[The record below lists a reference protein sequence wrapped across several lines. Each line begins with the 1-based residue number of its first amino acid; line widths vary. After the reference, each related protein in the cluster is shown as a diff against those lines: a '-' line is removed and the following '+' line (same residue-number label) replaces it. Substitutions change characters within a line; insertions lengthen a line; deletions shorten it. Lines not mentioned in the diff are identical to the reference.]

1 MTRSLIDPRR
11 HDAVIFDLDGVVA
24 DTASSRAAAWAELFD
39 GYLSRH
45 PESRA
50 DQHRSFTDHDFS
62 EFVDAKP
69 RFDAVADFLASRGI
83 TLPWGAPSDGA
94 DQESV
99 CGLANRQDDLFRSRV
114 DREGIRVF
122 ESAVDL
128 VRRLRDAGIGTAVVS
143 SSRNCGQ
150 ILDAAGIGDL
160 FAVQIDVALADEMG
174 LRGKPDPD
182 VLAEAAHRLGSQP
195 ARSVVVEEAELG
207 VAAGRRGGFALVIGV
222 DRTDH
227 AEALRRRGA
236 DVVVADLAEIDVRTG
251 DRRMSEIPEALT
263 SRHQLTAAVRARRP
277 AVLFDFDGTLANIVN
292 DPAAASLVEGAKE
305 QLTRVARFC
314 PVAVISGRDLADV
327 QARVGVTGIW
337 YAGSHGFE
345 IVAPD
350 GQHHQNEAAL
360 GAVPDL
366 ERAAGALAELLHH
379 VPGILVEHKRF
390 AVAVHYRNVE
400 PDRVE
405 EVLAAVYDVAA
416 REDRLCVTGGRK
428 VIELRPDI
436 DWDKGRAL
444 GWVLDHVVDA
454 DNLLPIYIGDDLT
467 DEDAFD
473 AVADTG
479 IGIVVRHGEDG
490 DRPSAARFSVDSPDQ
505 VRELLER
512 LADLLGT
519 TPGTTP
525 PSESAWTVFFDGY
538 DPPTE
543 KLREAL
549 CTVGNGSF
557 ATRGCAP
564 QSRAGTVH
572 YPGTYGAGIFNRL
585 EDVVSGRTIDH
596 ESMVNLPNWLPTTF
610 RIEGGEWF
618 DIDATELL
626 EYRQFL
632 DLRRAVLTR
641 QFRFR
646 DGVGRTTSVVE
657 RRFVAMNLSHAC
669 ALETTIEAEDWSGR
683 IEIRSILDGA
693 VRNTLVERYRDLA
706 SDHLEP
712 LQVSELSSDSVRLVV
727 QTNQSRIPVAMAAR
741 NTVWCGREP
750 LAGTYRL
757 FEDGGSRIGHDIT
770 IDVTAGRSV
779 TVEKMVTVFTGRD
792 HAVSEP
798 ADEAARWL
806 SRLGRFEELLDG
818 HVLAWGHLWDR
829 LGIEF
834 DSHSGHA
841 LRIVRFHLLHLL
853 QTVSHNTADLDAGVP
868 ARGLHGEAY
877 RGHVFWDELFVFPV
891 LNLRLPALTRSLLH
905 YRYRRLREAR
915 RAAIEAGHRGAM
927 FPWQS
932 GSDGRE
938 ESPQLHLNPRSGH
951 WNPDPSR
958 RQHHIGIAIAY
969 NVWQYY
975 QVTGDL
981 EFLIEHG
988 AEMLVEI
995 ARFYASL
1002 ASYDRARGR
1011 YVIRGVIGPDE
1022 FHSGYPATPYD
1033 GIDNNAYTN
1042 VMSVWV
1048 ILRALEALDVIPLQI
1063 RSDLT
1068 QALGLHAQE
1077 TARWQD
1083 ISRRMFVPFHDG
1095 VISQFEGYGELAEL
1109 DWDDYRG
1116 RYNDIQRLD
1125 RILEAEGD
1133 DVNRYR
1139 VSKQADVLMLFYL
1152 LSADE
1157 LRELFEKLEYQ
1168 LPGEDIPRT
1177 IDYYMARTSHG
1188 STLSGVVHSWVL
1200 ARGNRDQAMV
1210 FYFRA
1215 LESDIADIQGG
1226 TTSEGIHLAA
1236 MAGTVDLLQ
1245 RCFSGL
1251 EARAGRLVFTPQWPE
1266 TLGTLQFPIFYRGHR
1281 LRLRISGRQVQVS
1294 AAPGKQPPIE
1304 IECRG
1309 QVAQLHHG
1317 STVKLS

>member
-1 MTRSLIDPRR
+1 MTGPVIDPRR
-11 HDAVIFDLDGVVA
+11 HDAVIFDLDGVVV

-39 GYLSRH
+39 GYLSQR
-45 PESRA
+45 PQSNGEE
-50 DQHRSFTDHDFS
+50 HRRFTDDDYS
-62 EFVDAKP
+62 QFVDDKP
-69 RFDAVADFLASRGI
+69 RFDGVADFLASRGI
-83 TLPWGAPSDGA
+83 TLPWGALSDGP
-94 DQESV
+94 DQETV
-99 CGLANRQDDLFRSRV
+99 CGLGNRQDHLFHSRLV
-114 DREGIRVF
+114 RAGVRVF
-122 ESAVDL
+122 ESTVDL
-128 VRRLRDAGIGTAVVS
+128 VRRLRDAGLGTAVFS
-143 SSRNCGQ
+143 SSRNCGHV
-150 ILDAAGIGDL
+150 LDVAGIGDL
-160 FAVQIDVALADEMG
+160 FAVQVDGVVADQLG
-174 LRGKPDPD
+174 LRGKPDPGML
-182 VLAEAAHRLGSQP
+182 VEAAHRLGSQP
-195 ARSVVVEEAELG
+195 ARSVVVEAAEDG
-207 VAAGRRGGFALVIGV
+207 VTAGRRGGFALVVGV

-236 DVVVADLAEIDVRTG
+236 DVVVADLSEIGVRAG
-251 DRRMSEIPEALT
+251 DRRLSEIPEALT
-263 SRHQLTAAVRARRP
+263 SRHQLIAMVRARRP
-277 AVLFDFDGTLANIVN
+277 VVFLDFDGTLANIVN
-292 DPAAASLVEGAKE
+292 DPTAATLVDGARE
-305 QLTRVARFC
+305 ELTRVARFC

-327 QARVGVTGIW
+327 RARVGVTGIW
-337 YAGSHGFE
+337 YAGGDGFE
-345 IVAPD
+345 LLGPD
-350 GQHHQNEAAL
+350 GQHYQNDAAL
-360 GAVPDL
+360 AAVPDL
-366 ERAAGALAELLHH
+366 ERAADTLRERLHD
-379 VPGILVEHKRF
+379 VPGVLVEHKRF
-390 AVAVHYRNVE
+390 GVAVHFRNVAA
-400 PDRVE
+400 DWVG
-405 EVLAAVYDVAA
+405 EVVAAVHDVAD
-416 REDRLCVTGGRK
+416 REVRLRVINGRK
-428 VIELRPDI
+428 VTELRPDV

-454 DNLLPIYIGDDLT
+454 DNLLPIYVGDDLT

-473 AVADTG
+473 ALASTG
-479 IGIVVRHGEDG
+479 VGIVVRHSEDG
-490 DRPSAARFSVDSPDQ
+490 DRRSAAHFVVDGPDQ

-512 LADLLGT
+512 LADLLGSA
-519 TPGTTP
+519 PGTAP
-525 PSESAWTVFFDGY
+525 PPDSSWTVFFDGY
-538 DPPTE
+538 DPPSE

-549 CTVGNGSF
+549 CTVGNGAF

-564 QSRAGTVH
+564 ESRAGAVH
-572 YPGTYGAGIFNRL
+572 YPGTYAAGIFNRL
-585 EDVVSGRTIDH
+585 REEMSGRAIDH

-610 RIEGGEWF
+610 RVEAGPWF
-618 DIDATELL
+618 DIDAVELL

-641 QFRFR
+641 RFRFR
-646 DGVGRTTSVVE
+646 DGAGRTTSVVE
-657 RRFVAMNLSHAC
+657 RRFVAMNLRHAC
-669 ALETTIEAEDWSGR
+669 ALETTIVAEDWSGR
-683 IEIRSILDGA
+683 LEIRSILDGA

-706 SDHLEP
+706 SDHLEQ
-712 LQVSELSSDSVRLVV
+712 LQATELSADSVLVAV

-741 NTVWCGREP
+741 NTVWRGEERLPGE
-750 LAGTYRL
+750 YRL
-757 FEDGGSRIGHDIT
+757 VEDGSGRIGHDIT
-770 IDVTAGRSV
+770 LDVEAGMSI
-779 TVEKMVTVFTGRD
+779 TLEKMVTVFTGRD

-806 SRLGRFEELLDG
+806 SRLGRFDAMLDG

-834 DSHSGHA
+834 QGHGHA

-853 QTVSHNTADLDAGVP
+853 QTVSPNTADLDAGVP

-891 LNLRLPALTRSLLH
+891 LNLRLPALTRSLLR

-938 ESPQLHLNPRSGH
+938 ESPQLHLNPNSGH

-958 RQHHIGIAIAY
+958 RQHHIGIAVAY

-981 EFLIEHG
+981 EFLIEYG
-988 AEMLVEI
+988 AEMLVES

-1022 FHSGYPATPYD
+1022 FHSGYPSAPYE

-1048 ILRALEALDVIPLQI
+1048 ILRALEALEVIPLQI

-1077 TARWQD
+1077 IARWED
-1083 ISRRMFVPFHDG
+1083 ISRRMFVPFHG
-1095 VISQFEGYGELAEL
+1095 HVISQFEGYGELAEL
-1109 DWDDYRG
+1109 DWDGYRR
-1116 RYNDIQRLD
+1116 RYGDIQRLD

-1133 DVNRYR
+1133 DVNRYQA
-1139 VSKQADVLMLFYL
+1139 SKQADVLMLFYL

-1157 LRELFEKLEYQ
+1157 LRELFERLGHQ
-1168 LPGEDIPRT
+1168 LPGEAIPRT

-1200 ARGNRDQAMV
+1200 ARANRDQAME
-1210 FYFRA
+1210 FFDQA
-1215 LESDIADIQGG
+1215 LKSDIADIQGG
-1226 TTSEGIHLAA
+1226 TTLEGIHLAA
-1236 MAGTVDLLQ
+1236 MAGSVDLLQ

-1251 EARAGRLVFTPQWPE
+1251 ETRGDRLVFCPQWPE
-1266 TLGTLQFPIFYRGHR
+1266 TLGVLEFPIFYRGHR
-1281 LRLRISGRQVQVS
+1281 LRLGISGRGVQVS
-1294 AAPGKQPPIE
+1294 AAAGNQPPIE

-1309 QVAQLHHG
+1309 QVAQLHPG
-1317 STVKLS
+1317 GTVRLG